1 MESLLPLV
9 ELVDNSYLFHLVNGG
24 IAPAGPHPHSRI
36 TSQQHELE
44 GNALIDLWR
53 LVVFFVRKI
62 NLSHIW
68 SHRSHLVTLVTSGP
82 IGQIGQIWSHWSHRS
97 HSSHLVTSGHIW
109 SHRSHLSH
117 LVPSVIC
124 SFA

>member
-53 LVVFFVRKI
+53 LVVFLK
-62 NLSHIW
+62 SK
-68 SHRSHLVTLVTSGP
+68 SHLVAKVTPGHIRNLTFFINIISLNFA
-82 IGQIGQIWSHWSHRS
+82 SLF
-97 HSSHLVTSGHIW
+97 SHLHCTVYIFQTTT
-109 SHRSHLSH
+109 
-117 LVPSVIC
+117 
-124 SFA
+124 